1 MKHFEIY
8 KKDPATGALYPEGQ
22 RRKKGLARILEIVVR
37 DFWQLLGSGLIA
49 TAAALPYGLCIML
62 FLPSSALGPLILSCV
77 VTGALASV
85 FGMNLLDTI
94 LRCLRDEAGF
104 WSFQYKK
111 SLKNNTLLRSAPVQG
126 GYVMWQTDITE
137 LVENMERLKENRTE
151 LAERNYLEQ
160 QNYEVE
166 RKINALREKNRL
178 YDLLQR
184 QLAPQIIRMDQLL
197 TRYRA
202 APEEEK
208 RQLLGQV
215 AVLGAY
221 LKRGANLMFLAQ
233 QHRYVPSAELR
244 YALEESIS
252 SLELAGVECAMEVT
266 HEARLPAEAAA
277 ACYSRFE
284 SVVEGALGQLDAL
297 FVRAIWKDHRL
308 NLYLSVETGADL
320 KAACPAAVQEAP
332 GSWVLNDHFEGG
344 APECG
349 TN

>member
-1 MKHFEIY
+1 M
-8 KKDPATGALYPEGQ
+8 
-22 RRKKGLARILEIVVR
+22 
-37 DFWQLLGSGLIA
+37 
-49 TAAALPYGLCIML
+49 
-62 FLPSSALGPLILSCV
+62 
-77 VTGALASV
+77 
-85 FGMNLLDTI
+85 
-94 LRCLRDEAGF
+94 
-104 WSFQYKK
+104 
-111 SLKNNTLLRSAPVQG
+111 
-126 GYVMWQTDITE
+126 MWQTDITE

-202 APEEEK
+202 APEADK

-266 HEARLPAEAAA
+266 QGVRLPAETAA

-297 FVRAIWKDHRL
+297 FVRAIWKDRRL